1 MEPDLDGLLA
11 TAADALDKR
20 DRDKVLASLA
30 GMIVQKGHT
39 GRLAIGERDVVF
51 LLPDRLVFV
60 QPDLSLRWS
69 YKKSQV
75 VRILFA
81 AGHIQFEFA
90 DDDIE
95 FWIDPF
101 YSAAEPFLDEA
112 EAWLAAGTAP
122 SRGGIVMGLIFLVA
136 VLGLAVTFGTADQR
150 PAGRLTG
157 GSTCSEFLWSSVD
170 QQLDVLRHLFVQAG
184 RPGDAENPSVLAQ
197 SSQRCSQNGT
207 ATLDTVV
214 SSR

>member
-11 TAADALDKR
+11 NAADALDKR

-39 GRLAIGERDVVF
+39 GRLAAGERDVVF

-69 YKKSQV
+69 YSKNQV

-81 AGHIQFEFA
+81 AGHVQFEFA

-95 FWIDPF
+95 FWIDAT
-101 YSAAEPFLDEA
+101 YTQAEPFLKQA
-112 EAWLAAGTAP
+112 EEWLASGSTP
-122 SRGGIVMGLIFLVA
+122 NRGGIVMGLVFLIA
-136 VLGLAVTFGTADQR
+136 MLGLFVTFGTADQR

-157 GSTCSEFLWSSVD
+157 SSTCSEFLWSSVD
-170 QQLDVLRHLFVQAG
+170 QQLDVLRRLFTQAG
-184 RPGDAENPSVLAQ
+184 QPGDAENPSVLAQ
-197 SSQRCSQNGT
+197 SSHHCGQNGT
-207 ATLDTVV
+207 ATLDSLVPG
-214 SSR
+214 R